1 MPHSVAL
8 ILAGGEG
15 SRMNMSI
22 PKQYVMVDGQTVL
35 QHTMC
40 AFQQHQLVSNIYV
53 VASLRWQD
61 SVTQMA
67 KDAGI
72 TKFRPCIDAGST
84 SFLSLRNGIA
94 ALAQHENDDTIV
106 LVHDAVRPLVSQDV
120 ISRNIAVCL
129 THGNAIT
136 ALESHEAF
144 LVSRDGL
151 TSADYLPREG
161 VLRAQTPHT
170 FPLSTLTQMMEK
182 AHEQSITYSQSLFTL
197 ANELNFTPLYIA
209 EGDALNFKLTLPQ
222 DILIYQ
228 ALKDAPLLSSLE
240 EKNT

>member
-35 QHTMC
+35 QHTMH
-40 AFQQHQLVSNIYV
+40 AFQQHQLVSDIYV

-106 LVHDAVRPLVSQDV
+106 LVHDAVSPLVSQDI

-129 THGNAIT
+129 SKGNAIT
-136 ALESHEAF
+136 AQPSQESFMVIDEEAWCHKDTPSGTA
-144 LVSRDGL
+144 SR
-151 TSADYLPREG
+151 SYIPRES
-161 VLRAQTPHT
+161 LLLAQTPHT
-170 FPLSTLTQMMEK
+170 FPLGVLKDMMALAQEQGITQ
-182 AHEQSITYSQSLFTL
+182 SQSLYTL
-197 ANELNFTPLYIA
+197 ANQLGHTPLYA
-209 EGDALNFKLTLPQ
+209 AQGETTNFKITYPQ
-222 DILIYQ
+222 DILILQ
-228 ALKDAPLLSSLE
+228 ALLK
-240 EKNT
+240 T